1 MLQNGARRTAMK
13 QRRHTPEQV
22 IRKIAEGEKL
32 LNQGHD
38 VAEVCRQLE
47 ITESTW
53 HRWRNQYG
61 GMKANDAK
69 RLKELEKENASLKRI
84 VANQALDIDML
95 KFVGRGKILTPNLR
109 RRVVVAL
116 VSEFGVS
123 ERRACVVIGQ
133 SRSTQRL
140 APPSWTESEEEI
152 RAFLRDFAKKHPR
165 WGWRRGHDA
174 LRDAGWHLNHKRVQR
189 LWREEGL
196 KVPYRK
202 RKKRLTGIG
211 VQVGAMRPIA
221 PNVIWAMD
229 FQFDQT
235 SDLRTIKMLNIIDE
249 FTREC
254 LSIDVARSI
263 TADDVVNRLDEL
275 MKQRGAPH
283 FLRMDNGPEFVA
295 HALNDWCRFNKAG
308 SLFIDPGSPW
318 QNGWIESFNA
328 RLRDEFLNGQQ
339 FDSLLEAKVLLED
352 WRHEYNHERTHSAL
366 RRLTPVK
373 FAETWKFRNQQ
384 RLAEL
389 VA

>member
-1 MLQNGARRTAMK
+1 M
-13 QRRHTPEQV
+13 
-22 IRKIAEGEKL
+22 
-32 LNQGHD
+32 
-38 VAEVCRQLE
+38 
-47 ITESTW
+47 
-53 HRWRNQYG
+53 
-61 GMKANDAK
+61 
-69 RLKELEKENASLKRI
+69 
-84 VANQALDIDML
+84 
-95 KFVGRGKILTPNLR
+95 
-109 RRVVVAL
+109 
-116 VSEFGVS
+116 S

-140 APPSWTESEEEI
+140 PAPVPSGDEEEI

-165 WGWRRGHDA
+165 WGWRRGLDA
-174 LRDAGWHLNHKRVQR
+174 LRDAGWHVNHKKVQR
-189 LWREEGL
+189 LWRDEGL

-202 RKKRLTGIG
+202 KKKRMTGVG
-211 VQVGAMRPIA
+211 VVVGAMRPIA

-235 SDLRTIKMLNIIDE
+235 SDLRTVKLLNIIDE

-254 LSIDVARSI
+254 LTIDVGRSI
-263 TADDVVNRLDEL
+263 TANDVVNRLDQLASE
-275 MKQRGAPH
+275 RGAPCY
-283 FLRMDNGPEFVA
+283 LRMDNGPEFVA
-295 HALNDWCRFNKAG
+295 HALVDWCRFNGAG

-339 FDSLLEAKVLLED
+339 FDSLFEAKVLLGD

-366 RRLTPVK
+366 RRQTPAR